1 MSALFAIKRDLST
14 KVFTA
19 ETRST
24 RSFLV
29 TVIDMSLE
37 DNQLTQSIMDC
48 LFKVHSVMG
57 PGLLEGIY
65 EECLCHELAKREIA
79 YERQK
84 IMPLTYEG
92 IQLGKGLVLDLVVSG
107 KVIIEL
113 KSIESIH
120 PVHKAQI
127 LTYLKL
133 SGLPIGFL
141 VNFNVPLIK
150 NGVQRF
156 VNNHSSFSATSAPPR

>member
-1 MSALFAIKRDLST
+1 M
-14 KVFTA
+14 
-19 ETRST
+19 
-24 RSFLV
+24 

-48 LFKVHSVMG
+48 LFRVHTVMG
-57 PGLLEGIY
+57 PGLLESIY
-65 EECLCHELAKREIA
+65 EECLCHEFSRRGIP

-84 IMPLTYEG
+84 IIPLMYEG
-92 IQLGKGLVLDLVVSG
+92 SQLRNGLKLDLLVG
-107 KVIIEL
+107 GRIIIEL
-113 KSIESIH
+113 KSIENIL

-156 VNNHSSFSATSAPPR
+156 VNNHSSFSANSASPR